1 MINNGM
7 VWGLVGSIIIVVLF
21 YFIKDRGL
29 IKKLHGVREVM
40 DTAKEYSAF
49 PRYMIFSD
57 LSLNA
62 NQQLTPIMFASL
74 YNSTIVGH
82 YSLAN
87 RILRLPNI
95 VITSSIAN
103 VFRNDAIDEIRIH
116 NNCRDLYV
124 STLKKLFLIS
134 FPVYLFL
141 FILSPFIFKF
151 VFGSEWGLAG
161 DFGRIISIFLFV
173 EFIATPLNTL
183 FYVRNKQR
191 KLMILQTINLFFSI
205 LMIVIGAT
213 VFHNPK
219 ASLILFSINAI
230 LFNLILLVFS
240 YKLSVKDI

>member
-1 MINNGM
+1 
-7 VWGLVGSIIIVVLF
+7 
-21 YFIKDRGL
+21 
-29 IKKLHGVREVM
+29 M

-124 STLKKLFLIS
+124 STLKKLFLMS

-141 FILSPFIFKF
+141 FILSPFVFKF
-151 VFGSEWGLAG
+151 VFGSEWELAG
-161 DFGRIISIFLFV
+161 NFGRIISIFLFV

-205 LMIVIGAT
+205 LMIVISA
-213 VFHNPK
+213 VIFQSPYF
-219 ASLILFSINAI
+219 SLLLYSFNAL
-230 LFNLILLVFS
+230 LFNVLLLIYS
-240 YKLSVKDI
+240 YKLSKEHVQLFE